1 MQFNVSPE
9 KYGEILKTEKSHK
22 RFLTKMKE
30 CGFCLDEDKIKK
42 QAMKDILSNKKMQKA
57 LKEIGDD

>member
-1 MQFNVSPE
+1 MKFNVSPE
-9 KYGEILKTEKSHK
+9 KYGEILKTAKSHK

-30 CGFCLDEDKIKK
+30 FGFCLDEDKIKK